1 MQQSGASQLADYA
14 VYVPGL
20 QIDNAG
26 SPGRSTLSLRGVA
39 PIGPSAT
46 VGVYLDDAPIGSS
59 GIYNRSQT
67 FTLDLLPFDLE
78 RLEVLRGP
86 QRSGKHTSE
95 LQSLMRIQYTVF
107 FLKKKHA
114 EMSDSL
120 R

>member
-1 MQQSGASQLADYA
+1 MRISDWSSDVCSSDL
-14 VYVPGL
+14 VPGL

-67 FTLDLLPFDLE
+67 FPLDLLPFDLE
-78 RLEVLRGP
+78 RLEVFRGP
-86 QRSGKHTSE
+86 QGPLYGARSIGGVDRKSG
-95 LQSLMRIQYTVF
+95 V
-107 FLKKKHA
+107 
-114 EMSDSL
+114 
-120 R
+120 

>member
-78 RLEVLRGP
+78 RLEVMRGP
-86 QRSGKHTSE
+86 PGTLHGGLSIGGLLKLEIGKASCREIVCH
-95 LQSLMRIQYTVF
+95 
-107 FLKKKHA
+107 
-114 EMSDSL
+114 
-120 R
+120 